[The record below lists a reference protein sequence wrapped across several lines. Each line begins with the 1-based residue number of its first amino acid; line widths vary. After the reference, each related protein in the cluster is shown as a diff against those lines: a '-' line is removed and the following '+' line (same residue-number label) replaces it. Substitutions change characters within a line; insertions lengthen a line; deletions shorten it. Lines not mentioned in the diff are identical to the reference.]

1 MSELNNAGKGLLLI
15 FVTGV
20 ALMILK
26 AGKVISWSWWW
37 VTIPFWGPFAL
48 LLLAAVILIIL
59 KVFLILL
66 GWVAKIK

>member
-26 AGKVISWSWWW
+26 AGKVISWSWIW
-37 VTIPFWGPFAL
+37 VTIWKW
-48 LLLAAVILIIL
+48 VTTMILT
-59 KVFLILL
+59 
-66 GWVAKIK
+66 

>member
-1 MSELNNAGKGLLLI
+1 MSELNNVGKGLILI

-26 AGKVISWSWWW
+26 AGKVISWSWIW

-48 LLLAAVILIIL
+48 LLLAAAILIIL

-66 GWVAKIK
+66 GWVARIK

>member
-48 LLLAAVILIIL
+48 LLLAAVILIIIKL
-59 KVFLILL
+59 FLILL
-66 GWVAKIK
+66 GWVARIK

>member
-26 AGKVISWSWWW
+26 AGKVISWSWIW

-48 LLLAAVILIIL
+48 LLLAAAILIIL

>member
-20 ALMILK
+20 VLMILK
-26 AGKVISWSWWW
+26 AGKMISWSWIW

-48 LLLAAVILIIL
+48 LLLAAAILIIL

-66 GWVAKIK
+66 GWVARIK

>member
-26 AGKVISWSWWW
+26 AGKVISWSWIW

-48 LLLAAVILIIL
+48 LMLAAAILIIL

-66 GWVAKIK
+66 GWVARIK

>member
-48 LLLAAVILIIL
+48 LLLAAAILIIL

-66 GWVAKIK
+66 GWVARIK

>member
-1 MSELNNAGKGLLLI
+1 MSELNNAGKGLILI

-26 AGKVISWSWWW
+26 AGKVISWSWIW

-48 LLLAAVILIIL
+48 LMLAAAILIIL

>member
-26 AGKVISWSWWW
+26 AGKVISWSWIW

-48 LLLAAVILIIL
+48 LLLAAAILIII

-66 GWVAKIK
+66 GWVARIK

>member
-1 MSELNNAGKGLLLI
+1 MNELNNAGKGLLLI

-26 AGKVISWSWWW
+26 AGKVISWSWIW

-48 LLLAAVILIIL
+48 LMLAAAILIIL

-66 GWVAKIK
+66 GWVARIK

>member
-1 MSELNNAGKGLLLI
+1 MSELNNAGKGLLLV

-26 AGKVISWSWWW
+26 AGKVISWSWIW

-48 LLLAAVILIIL
+48 LLLAAAILIIL

>member
-1 MSELNNAGKGLLLI
+1 MSEINSAGKGLLLI
-15 FVTGV
+15 IMTGV
-20 ALMILK
+20 VLMALKL
-26 AGKVISWSWWW
+26 GNVISWSWWW

-48 LLLAAVILIIL
+48 LLLAAVILVIL

>member
-48 LLLAAVILIIL
+48 LLLAAAILIIL

>member
-37 VTIPFWGPFAL
+37 VTVPFWGPFAL
-48 LLLAAVILIIL
+48 LLLAAAILIIL

-66 GWVAKIK
+66 GWVARIK

>member
-1 MSELNNAGKGLLLI
+1 MSELNNAGKGLILI

-26 AGKVISWSWWW
+26 AGKVISWSWIW

-48 LLLAAVILIIL
+48 LLLAAAILIIL

>member
-1 MSELNNAGKGLLLI
+1 MNELNNAGKGLLLI

-26 AGKVISWSWWW
+26 AGKVISWSWIW

-48 LLLAAVILIIL
+48 LLLAAAILIIL

>member
-20 ALMILK
+20 ALMVLK
-26 AGKVISWSWWW
+26 AGKVISWSWIW

-48 LLLAAVILIIL
+48 LMLAAAILIIL

-66 GWVAKIK
+66 GWVARIK

>member
-1 MSELNNAGKGLLLI
+1 MSELNNLGKGLLLI

-48 LLLAAVILIIL
+48 LLLAAAILIIL

-66 GWVAKIK
+66 GWVARIK

>member
-26 AGKVISWSWWW
+26 AGKVISWSWIW

-66 GWVAKIK
+66 GWVARIK

>member
-26 AGKVISWSWWW
+26 AGKVISWSWIW

-48 LLLAAVILIIL
+48 LMLAAAILIIL

>member
-1 MSELNNAGKGLLLI
+1 MNEINGAGKGLLLI
-15 FVTGV
+15 IMTGV
-20 ALMILK
+20 VLRALKL
-26 AGKVISWSWWW
+26 GNVISWSWWW

>member
-20 ALMILK
+20 ALMVLK
-26 AGKVISWSWWW
+26 AGKVISWSWIW

-48 LLLAAVILIIL
+48 LMLAAAILIIL

>member
-20 ALMILK
+20 TLMILK
-26 AGKVISWSWWW
+26 AGKVISWSWIW

-48 LLLAAVILIIL
+48 LLLAAAILIIL

>member
-26 AGKVISWSWWW
+26 AGKVISWRWIW

-48 LLLAAVILIIL
+48 LLLAAAIMIIL

-66 GWVAKIK
+66 GWVARIK

>member
-26 AGKVISWSWWW
+26 TGKVISWSWIW

-48 LLLAAVILIIL
+48 LLLAAAILIIL

-66 GWVAKIK
+66 EWVARIK

>member
-26 AGKVISWSWWW
+26 AGKVIRWSWWW

-48 LLLAAVILIIL
+48 LLLAAAILIIL

-66 GWVAKIK
+66 GWVARIK

>member
-26 AGKVISWSWWW
+26 AGKVISWSWIW

-48 LLLAAVILIIL
+48 LLLAAAILIIL
-59 KVFLILL
+59 KLFSKLL
-66 GWVAKIK
+66 GWVARIK